1 MRITDIEIR
10 LCRQDSPAMGD
21 AAMRDG
27 RRSELE
33 FLVLTARTDD
43 GITASTFGFA
53 GRGAKAAGEIA
64 AASLK
69 PFVIGRDPLYREQHW
84 HEWRMANRWW
94 HHVPI
99 YSYGPFDILCW
110 LLSAQA
116 AGQPLYRY
124 LGGYRDRVPTYV
136 SSLVLDDADAYGREA
151 AAVQAAG
158 LKGYKLHPPGR
169 DFAEDLDCH
178 RAAREAT
185 GPDFALMSDPVAS
198 LTPAEA
204 LRLGRALEVLG
215 YLWLEE
221 PFFDDD
227 MAALKRLSDQLD
239 LPVVA
244 GEVLPG
250 HPYSLAPF
258 VANGTMDAVRADVS
272 WTGGVTGTLKTAH
285 LAEAFAMNCEIH
297 TAIYH
302 PLELVNLHVA
312 AAVKNCTFFE
322 LLYPIDLFSFG
333 LAEPIRIERGE
344 AILPEG
350 PGLGIELDWGLIDRS
365 TFAVL

>member
-1 MRITDIEIR
+1 MKIADIEIR
-10 LCRQDSPAMGD
+10 LCRHDGSAMSD

-33 FLVLTARTDD
+33 FLVLTARTDS
-43 GITASTFGFA
+43 GMSASTFGFA
-53 GRGAKAAGEIA
+53 GRGAKAAGEVA

-69 PFVIGRDPLYREQHW
+69 PFFLGRDPLDRERHW
-84 HEWRMANRWW
+84 HDWRMANRWW

-99 YSYGPFDILCW
+99 YAYGPFDILCW

-124 LGGYRDRVPTYV
+124 IGGYRDRVPTYA
-136 SSLVLDDADAYGREA
+136 SSLVLANEDAYGQEA
-151 AAVQAAG
+151 AEVKAAG

-169 DFAEDLDCH
+169 DFAQDLACH
-178 RAAREAT
+178 HAAREAV
-185 GPDFALMSDPVAS
+185 GEAFALMSDPVAALSPTDAMRMGRS
-198 LTPAEA
+198 LEK
-204 LRLGRALEVLG
+204 LG

-221 PFFDDD
+221 PLFDDD
-227 MAALKRLSDQLD
+227 MVALKRLSDQLD
-239 LPVVA
+239 IPIVA

-258 VANGTMDAVRADVS
+258 IANGTMDAVRADVS
-272 WTGGVTGTLKTAH
+272 WTGGVTGTVKTAR

-322 LLYPIDLFSFG
+322 LLYPLDLFSFG
-333 LAEPIRIERGE
+333 LKEPIRIEQGE
-344 AILPEG
+344 AVLPTG
-350 PGLGIELDWGLIDRS
+350 PGLGIELDWDLIDAT